1 MVLLQITIYFILNMR
16 NRAKIRHSEELLTS
30 PQEIFTTL
38 IKELQRARESI
49 DMEFYIFLGDRIGNT
64 IATLLGRK
72 ARQGVRVRLVVDG
85 YGSRKM
91 PRKLRQRLSSNGIQ
105 LRVVHSLSHR
115 RNHRKMVI
123 IDKRIALV
131 GGINIADRYV
141 VGNELGV
148 WYDAV
153 LRIVG
158 GSVTELSRLFD
169 FDFMPHTKHSALIP
183 ESSAHSPMLYWSES
197 GGGGAMLRLLYDI
210 IDGAEREITLT
221 TPYFMPP
228 QGVLE
233 HLRRATRRGV
243 RISVIIPRRCD
254 IWLIDDVMRHSI
266 REAESLGIEVFI
278 LDNAFIHAKLA
289 LVDSHRVVVGSANL
303 DAHSLGVNREL
314 MLSSR
319 NRTTCASA
327 KQFLHELQQ
336 MATPAHDNEIKC
348 RLPRFITR
356 AIKPFM

>member
-1 MVLLQITIYFILNMR
+1 MR
-16 NRAKIRHSEELLTS
+16 NRANSKHSEVLLTS

-38 IKELQRARESI
+38 IKELQHARESI

-64 IATLLGRK
+64 ITSLLRRK

-91 PRKLRQRLSSNGIQ
+91 PRKMRQALTQEGVQ
-105 LRVVHSLSHR
+105 LRVAHTFSHC

-123 IDKRIALV
+123 IDQRTALV

-153 LRIVG
+153 LRIG
-158 GSVTELSRLFD
+158 GVAVAPLCRLFD
-169 FDFMPHTKHSALIP
+169 YDFAPTANRIVP
-183 ESSAHSPMLYWSES
+183 TPDETAHSPMLYWSES
-197 GGGGAMLRLLYDI
+197 GGGGAMMRLLYDV
-210 IDGAEREITLT
+210 IDGAERDIIFT

-228 QGVLE
+228 RGVLR
-233 HLRRATRRGV
+233 HLEQAVERGV
-243 RISVIIPRRCD
+243 RASVIIPRRCD

-266 REAESLGIEVFI
+266 REAESLGIEVLL

-289 LVDSHRVVVGSANL
+289 LVDTRRVVVGSANL
-303 DAHSLGVNREL
+303 DARSLGVNREL
-314 MLSSR
+314 MLSSF
-319 NRTTCASA
+319 NRTTCATA
-327 KQFLHELQQ
+327 KHFLQRLRQ
-336 MATPAHDNEIKC
+336 MATPASDHEIKC
-348 RLPRFITR
+348 YLPRFITR
-356 AIKPFM
+356 AITPLM

>member
-1 MVLLQITIYFILNMR
+1 MR
-16 NRAKIRHSEELLTS
+16 NRVDSKHSEELLCS

-38 IKELQRARESI
+38 IKELQRARASI

-64 IATLLGRK
+64 IATLLRRK

-91 PRKLRQRLSSNGIQ
+91 PRALRKALLADGIE
-105 LRVVHSLSHR
+105 LRVIHTFSHC

-123 IDKRIALV
+123 IDQRIALV

-158 GSVTELSRLFD
+158 GSVTELSRLFEYD
-169 FDFMPHTKHSALIP
+169 FAPRTTQSTLSP
-183 ESSAHSPMLYWSES
+183 TTSAHSPMLYWSES
-197 GGGGAMLRLLYDI
+197 GGGGAMLRLLYDV
-210 IDGAEREITLT
+210 IDGAERDITLT

-228 QGVLE
+228 RGVLE
-233 HLRRATRRGV
+233 HLQRAIERGV

-266 REAESLGIEVFI
+266 RDAQDIGAEIFI

-289 LVDSHRVVVGSANL
+289 LVDSRRVVVGSANL

-314 MLSSR
+314 MLSSF
-319 NRTTCASA
+319 NRTTCDNA
-327 KQFLHELQQ
+327 KQFLRQLQS
-336 MATPAHDNEIKC
+336 MTTPARDHEIKC
-348 RLPRFITR
+348 RLPRFISR
-356 AIKPFM
+356 AIKPLM

>member
-1 MVLLQITIYFILNMR
+1 MR
-16 NRAKIRHSEELLTS
+16 NRADSKHSEELLTS
-30 PQEIFTTL
+30 PQDIFTTL
-38 IKELQRARESI
+38 IKELQRAKESI

-64 IATLLGRK
+64 IATILSRK
-72 ARQGVRVRLVVDG
+72 ARQGLRVRLVIDG

-91 PRKLRQRLSSNGIQ
+91 PHKLRQRLTSNGIQ
-105 LRVVHSLSHR
+105 LHVIHTFSHC

-123 IDKRIALV
+123 IDQRIALV

-141 VGNELGV
+141 VGNELGI

-153 LRIVG
+153 LRITG
-158 GSVTELSRLFD
+158 AGIAELSRLFEYD
-169 FDFMPHTKHSALIP
+169 FAPRTKQSTLSP
-183 ESSAHSPMLYWSES
+183 TTSAHSPMLYWSES
-197 GGGGAMLRLLYDI
+197 GGGGAMLRLLYDV
-210 IDGAEREITLT
+210 IDGAEREIILT

-228 QGVLE
+228 QGVLQRLHQAVE
-233 HLRRATRRGV
+233 RGV
-243 RISVIIPRRCD
+243 RVRVIIPRRCD

-266 REAESLGIEVFI
+266 LEAQAIGIEILI

-289 LVDSHRVVVGSANL
+289 LVDSRRVVVGSANL

-314 MLSSR
+314 MLSSF

-327 KQFLHELQQ
+327 KQFLLQLQ
-336 MATPAHDNEIKC
+336 SLTTPARNHEIKC

-356 AIKPFM
+356 AIKPLM

>member
-1 MVLLQITIYFILNMR
+1 MR
-16 NRAKIRHSEELLTS
+16 NRADSKHSEELLTS
-30 PQEIFTTL
+30 PKEIFTSL
-38 IKELQRARESI
+38 IKELQRARTSI

-64 IATLLGRK
+64 IATILRRK

-91 PRKLRQRLSSNGIQ
+91 PRKLKQSLIANGIQ
-105 LRVVHSLSHR
+105 LRVIHTYSHC

-123 IDKRIALV
+123 IDQRIALV

-153 LRIVG
+153 LRITG
-158 GSVTELSRLFD
+158 ASLAELNRLFEYD
-169 FDFMPHTKHSALIP
+169 FAPHSKHTTLAP
-183 ESSAHSPMLYWSES
+183 ESSAHRPMLYWSES
-197 GGGGAMLRLLYDI
+197 GGGGAMMRLLYDVI
-210 IDGAEREITLT
+210 EGAEREITLT

-228 QGVLE
+228 RGVLQ
-233 HLRRATRRGV
+233 HLARAVERGV
-243 RISVIIPRRCD
+243 RVRVIIPRRCD

-266 REAESLGIEVFI
+266 REAESVGVEVLI

-289 LVDSHRVVVGSANL
+289 LVDTRRVVVGSANL

-314 MLSSR
+314 MLSSY
-319 NRTTCASA
+319 NRTTCATA
-327 KQFLHELQQ
+327 KQFLLQLQ
-336 MATPAHDNEIKC
+336 RMTTPARNHEIKC
-348 RLPRFITR
+348 HLPRFITR
-356 AIKPFM
+356 AIKPLM